1 MRSMHKVQSADGTPI
16 AYEMHGHG
24 PPLVMVH
31 GSSLDHTRW
40 GPSVVRL
47 AEHFTLFLMDRRGRG
62 ASGDSPVYSIEREFE
77 DVAAVV
83 DSVGQPV
90 NLLGH
95 SYGAVCSLEA
105 ARLTESIDKLVLYEP
120 PLPTGEAGPLFGKH
134 MPERLEE
141 LLQKGE
147 RDTLVEL
154 FLRGVVGCTSA
165 EVQALRKSSTWKVRL
180 QAAHTL
186 PREVRM
192 AESYRFD
199 PARFSEVKLP
209 TLFLL
214 GTESPKYMRGSTI
227 VAAAALQHS
236 RVAVLEGQGHA
247 AMTTAPDMFLGN
259 VLAFLEGQEET
270 KDA

>member
-16 AYEMHGHG
+16 AYEIRGQG

-40 GPSVVRL
+40 GSSIHRL

-62 ASGDSPVYSIEREFE
+62 ASGDGPVYSIEREFE

-83 DSVGQPV
+83 ESVGRPV
-90 NLLGH
+90 FLLGH

-105 ARLTESIDKLVLYEP
+105 SRLTAAIDKLVVYEP
-120 PLPTGEAGPLFGKH
+120 PLPMGDPGPLFGGRI
-134 MPERLEE
+134 PERLEE

-154 FLRGVVGCTSA
+154 FLRAVVGCTSA
-165 EVQALRKSSTWKVRL
+165 EVQSLRKSSTWNVRL

-192 AESYRFD
+192 AETYRFD
-199 PARFSEVKLP
+199 PARFSKVRVP
-209 TLFLL
+209 TMLLL
-214 GTESPKYMRGSTI
+214 GSLSPTYMHDSTMA
-227 VAAAALQHS
+227 AAAALQNS
-236 RVAVLEGQGHA
+236 RVEMLPGQGHA
-247 AMTTAPDMFLGN
+247 AMTTAPDMFLRK
-259 VLAFLEGQEET
+259 VVMFLENG
-270 KDA
+270 